1 MNKKTTLK
9 KSDIVYHLLKGWRII
24 LLFTL
29 LGLLV
34 GIVVIGA
41 GYIRGEMTKEYRISS
56 SVVLVA
62 LNEKDQFS
70 SKTNDPYKTDVDI
83 ARDLADDAKY
93 IIKSEKNMS

>member
-1 MNKKTTLK
+1 MTAIRILVLLLMGKKLAA
-9 KSDIVYHLLKGWRII
+9 VVVVM
-24 LLFTL
+24 
-29 LGLLV
+29 LV

-70 SKTNDPYKTDVDI
+70 SKTNVPYKTDVDI

-93 IIKSEKNMS
+93 IIKSEKNMYMLYNMLK